1 MWCRFKTKHLHMW
14 VGFAVTGTVA
24 YPTALPLLFGGYTQP
39 LGMTHYWSGLLSA
52 SLTPKS
58 SQAYDPFA
66 WPMRFEGT
74 SVGLLENKSF
84 PLLRVA
90 PGRQRLL
97 PSLLPL
103 NAPERLGTTGACLS
117 SWVNRNKECP
127 SRRREPV
134 NWGHY
139 WAVEWTPTT
148 KVAEW
153 LLSLPPSFISSGLA
167 WKEVSVHLA

>member
-1 MWCRFKTKHLHMW
+1 MW

-24 YPTALPLLFGGYTQP
+24 YPTALPLLLFGGYTQP

-103 NAPERLGTTGACLS
+103 NAPERLGTTGASLS
-117 SWVNRNKECP
+117 S
-127 SRRREPV
+127 
-134 NWGHY
+134 
-139 WAVEWTPTT
+139 
-148 KVAEW
+148 
-153 LLSLPPSFISSGLA
+153 
-167 WKEVSVHLA
+167 